1 MCFEFE
7 IPYNMRY
14 KNKIRVHEEDLEN
27 DPELEKVEEP
37 ITISAN

>member
-7 IPYNMRY
+7 IPHKMRY
-14 KNKIRVHEEDLEN
+14 KNKIRVDEEDLEN

-37 ITISAN
+37 ITITAN